1 MKGIM
6 TRMLAGLGTRNRVV
20 LELALLL
27 EQVLTTVRTQNFGGF
42 FLQKKVEKSGLFHSK
57 KGLKTCI
64 F

>member
-20 LELALLL
+20 LELALLF

-42 FLQKKVEKSGLFHSK
+42 FLQKNAA
-57 KGLKTCI
+57 LK
-64 F
+64 

>member
-27 EQVLTTVRTQNFGGF
+27 VVPGAETI
-42 FLQKKVEKSGLFHSK
+42 LFQSVANA
-57 KGLKTCI
+57 T
-64 F
+64 